1 NCNEKK
7 KEKSLS
13 KCRKTENGVN
23 KKRNNGLKKV
33 TKNLTGSVDKEI
45 KELNGEWE
53 GYDGNK
59 LKLIIKNDSMNI
71 IEYDDYST
79 KEEAEKNLIKPK

>member
-1 NCNEKK
+1 MK
-7 KEKSLS
+7 
-13 KCRKTENGVN
+13 
-23 KKRNNGLKKV
+23 KKRNEAYQKLDNPSIEFIKKEVMDYKKV
-33 TKNLTGSVDKEI
+33 SNNLTGCVDKEI